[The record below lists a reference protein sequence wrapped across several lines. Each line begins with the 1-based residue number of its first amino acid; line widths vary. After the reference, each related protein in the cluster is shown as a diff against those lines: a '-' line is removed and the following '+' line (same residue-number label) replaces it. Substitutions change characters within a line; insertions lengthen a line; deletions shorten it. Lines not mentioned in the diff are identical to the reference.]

1 MSGGIIE
8 IDLHGMNCEQ
18 AKKEINA
25 QVAKAASNV
34 YRIRLIH
41 GYRGGTQLRNM
52 IKEEYS
58 FGRNPKIKRME
69 QGWNPGITE
78 LVIREL

>member
-1 MSGGIIE
+1 MRGGIIE

-18 AKKEINA
+18 ARKEIDA
-25 QVAKAASNV
+25 QVEKAASNV

-41 GYRGGTQLRNM
+41 GYRGGTQLRSM
-52 IKEEYS
+52 IQEEYS
-58 FGRNPKIKRME
+58 FGRNTKIKRME